1 MGHIMK
7 KVNLSIF
14 CILAIFAMGSE
25 VIEAKSLENVISGEH
40 RSEQNKSRDIHR
52 NPRETLEFFGI
63 ESNMTVV
70 EVWPSGGWYTEIL
83 APYLNDEGQYI
94 SASFDFNSDSAFVQ
108 RVAKIFLSKLEK
120 RPDLYGNVK
129 HGVLML
135 PDRVEVADPGSVDLV
150 LTFRNIHNWMARGQE
165 RIAIESFYEMLKP
178 GGILG
183 VVEHRGDE
191 SVPQDPASKSGY
203 VNQSYMIEIA
213 EEAGFILDASSE
225 INANPL
231 DTKNHSEGV
240 WTLAPT
246 YRAQSD
252 EQKKALSKIGES
264 DRFTLRFKKP
274 L

>member
-1 MGHIMK
+1 MTK
-7 KVNLSIF
+7 RNLSICF
-14 CILAIFAMGSE
+14 ILAFFAIGSE
-25 VIEAKSLENVISGEH
+25 FAEAKSLENVIAGEH
-40 RSEQNKSRDIHR
+40 RSEQNKSRDIYR
-52 NPRETLEFFGI
+52 NPKETLEFFGVQP
-63 ESNMTVV
+63 NMTVV

-83 APYLNDEGQYI
+83 APYLNEKGQYI

-108 RVAKIFLSKLEK
+108 RVGKIFLGKLEK
-120 RPDLYGNVK
+120 RPDLYSNVK

-135 PDRVEVADPGSVDLV
+135 PDRVEVADPGTVDMV

-165 RIAIESFYEMLKP
+165 RIAIEAFYEMLKP

-203 VNQSYMIEIA
+203 VNQSYMIKIS

-225 INANPL
+225 INANAL
-231 DTKNHSEGV
+231 DSKDHSEGV

-252 EQKKALSKIGES
+252 EQKMALSKVGES
-264 DRFTLRFKKP
+264 DRFTLRFIKP
-274 L
+274 

>member
-14 CILAIFAMGSE
+14 CILVIFAMGSE
-25 VIEAKSLENVISGEH
+25 VIEAKSLENIISGEH

-108 RVAKIFLSKLEK
+108 RVAKIFLGKLEK

-135 PDRVEVADPGSVDLV
+135 PDRVEVADPGSVDMV

>member
-14 CILAIFAMGSE
+14 CILVIFAMGSE
-25 VIEAKSLENVISGEH
+25 VIEAKSLENIISGEH

-108 RVAKIFLSKLEK
+108 RVAKIFLGKLEK

>member
-1 MGHIMK
+1 MKTRKLFIFFLLAFFTMGAD
-7 KVNLSIF
+7 V
-14 CILAIFAMGSE
+14 AE
-25 VIEAKSLENVISGEH
+25 VRPLDNIIAGDH
-40 RSEQNKSRDIHR
+40 RSEQNKSRDDQRH
-52 NPRETLEFFGI
+52 PKQTLEFFGI
-63 ESNMTVV
+63 QPNMTVV

-83 APYLNDEGQYI
+83 APYLNEDGQYI
-94 SASFDFNSDSAFVQ
+94 SASFDFKSDSAFIQ
-108 RVAKIFLSKLEK
+108 RVAKIFLGKLEK
-120 RPDLYGNVK
+120 RPDLYSNVK

-135 PDRVEVADPGSVDLV
+135 PDNIDVADPNTVDMV

-165 RIAIESFYEMLKP
+165 RIAIKAFYDMLKP

-203 VNQSYMIEIA
+203 VNESYMVQIA
-213 EEAGFILDASSE
+213 KEAGFILDASSE
-225 INANPL
+225 INANSL
-231 DTKNHSEGV
+231 DVKKHAEGV

-246 YRAQSD
+246 YRAQND